1 MLMVIRRIIAQLIDL
16 LVGLMVLVA
25 TFTMILPFLST
36 YISNSVVLAV
46 LGLFLIIAIITLIQ
60 YPFMMN
66 QQTIGKAFM
75 GLKIISTD
83 KIRKDVSVSVIVQRE
98 VLCKLFSCY
107 FICIPVLVGRAGGH
121 EEATH
126 TAVVDNK

>member
-1 MLMVIRRIIAQLIDL
+1 MLMVIRRIVAQLIDL
-16 LVGLMVLVA
+16 MVGMLVLVA
-25 TFTMILPFLST
+25 TFTVILPFLSKF
-36 YISNSVVLAV
+36 IPNSVVLAI
-46 LGLFLIIAIITLIQ
+46 LGLVLIIVIITLIQ
-60 YPFMMN
+60 YTFMLN

-126 TAVVDNK
+126 TAVVSSR